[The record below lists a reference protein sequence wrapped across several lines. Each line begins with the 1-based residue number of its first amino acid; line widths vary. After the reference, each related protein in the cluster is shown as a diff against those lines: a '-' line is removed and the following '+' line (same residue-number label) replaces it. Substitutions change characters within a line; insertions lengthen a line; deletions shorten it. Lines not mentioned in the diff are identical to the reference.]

1 MKQTPLKICRWIAAF
16 VFFFLQAVQVNAASD
31 IGLPRLSIP
40 DAVRTA
46 VENNPEISAA
56 KSRIESSQAR
66 ITQAR
71 SGLVPQ
77 INFREVYSHTTNPMW
92 AFGTKLN
99 QEAITLQ
106 DFNPA
111 RLNDPDPIDNF
122 ASVLSL
128 NWSVYDSGQTWY
140 GWRQAKLGSQAAG
153 LALKR
158 VKQQVIART
167 VKAYAGLLL
176 SQENEAIIR
185 QTLATARSHLKMVQS
200 RYESGFVVKSDL
212 LRARVHIA
220 ALEQQ
225 QLQAESQVQVAAAFL
240 NAAMGVPIGGRY
252 ELISDLTVYAEDKQL
267 LEDWIKQALS
277 ERPELQLLENL
288 EDIAQSEV
296 AKSRSARLPSLY
308 LVGNYEWNTEDFSE
322 WGDNYSL
329 GAVVNVNLFTGYRLS
344 AKIVQAKAELKQ
356 VSANKAHLERGIRVQ
371 TRQAFLWA
379 QSAQKQIQV
388 AEAAVAQAEE
398 ALRIVKNRYDSG
410 LFTIVAL
417 LDAELA
423 LQQARTNRFKS
434 IHDYNVAR
442 TDLALAAGV
451 IDEKANQK
459 E

>member
-1 MKQTPLKICRWIAAF
+1 MKQIPLKVCRWLAAF
-16 VFFFLQAVQVNAASD
+16 VFFLLQAVQLNAASET
-31 IGLPRLSIP
+31 GLPKLTISEAIQ
-40 DAVRTA
+40 AA
-46 VENNPEISAA
+46 VENNPQVSAA
-56 KSRIESSQAR
+56 TSRIESSRAQ

-77 INFREVYSHTTNPMW
+77 INFREAYSHTTNPMW

-140 GWRQAKLGSQAAG
+140 GWQQAKLGSQTAG

-158 VKQQVIART
+158 VRQQVIAQT

-176 SQENEAIIR
+176 SHENETIIR

-200 RYESGFVVKSDL
+200 RYQSGFVVKSDL

-225 QLQAESQVQVAAAFL
+225 LLQAESGVQVAAAYL
-240 NAAMGVPIGGRY
+240 NAAMGAPIGNRY
-252 ELISDLTVYAEDKQL
+252 ELTSDLAAAGKDQAS
-267 LEDWIKQALS
+267 LENWIERALS
-277 ERPELQLLENL
+277 ERPELQQLENI
-288 EDIAQSEV
+288 ERIARAEID
-296 AKSRSARLPSLY
+296 KSRSARLPSLN
-308 LVGNYEWNTEDFSE
+308 LVGNYEWNTENFSE

-329 GAVVNVNLFTGYRLS
+329 GAVVSVNLFTGHRLS

-356 VSANKAHLERGIRVQ
+356 VSARKTDLKQGIRVQ

-379 QSAQKQIQV
+379 QSARKQIQV

-410 LFTIVAL
+410 LFTILAL

-423 LQQARTNRFKS
+423 LQQARTNHFRS
-434 IHDYNVAR
+434 IHDYKVAT
-442 TDLALAAGV
+442 TDLVLAAGV
-451 IDEKANQK
+451 IDETLNKK
-459 E
+459 H